1 MRNLKVCLIMLIIGC
16 IVFTGCKNNDAS
28 TETLG
33 NQQVLEQVDAK
44 TLSSYI
50 VENTEFKDYI
60 SEVDKEIFFSLFN
73 LDEQTVDDAVFYSS
87 TGATAEEVAVIK
99 AVDGK
104 SQDVVKACE
113 GRIQAQK
120 EGFEN
125 YVPEEL
131 EKLSKPV
138 ILTYGNTVIYVVC
151 DDSDAAEKL
160 IKNYDNKEI

>member
-104 SQDVVKACE
+104 AEDVAKACE

-138 ILTYGNTVIYVVC
+138 IMTYGNTVIYVVC
-151 DDSDAAEKL
+151 DDSDAAEEL